1 KPAPRTI
8 TGAWSSN
15 CPSQQRTIRRRRQH
29 SILQTLLGGYRM
41 KLNVEEQIQ
50 RTVTVTLQERLD
62 VVSAPQ
68 LKSALEEYMNQGVNQ
83 FVIDLSTTPFMDSA
97 GMAVLVTLL
106 RRCRMNGGNVK
117 LVWPQYEPVQRTL
130 TLTRFDRVFE
140 VIGRN

>member
-1 KPAPRTI
+1 
-8 TGAWSSN
+8 
-15 CPSQQRTIRRRRQH
+15 
-29 SILQTLLGGYRM
+29 M

-50 RTVTVTLQERLD
+50 RTVTIAIPERLD

-68 LKSALEEYMNQGVNQ
+68 LKSTLETYMEQGVNQ

-117 LVWPQYEPVQRTL
+117 LTWPQYEPVQRTL

-140 VIGRN
+140 IVGRA

>member
-1 KPAPRTI
+1 
-8 TGAWSSN
+8 
-15 CPSQQRTIRRRRQH
+15 
-29 SILQTLLGGYRM
+29 M

-140 VIGRN
+140 IIGRN